1 MTTLPTPP
9 NELAYLRKND
19 IRISDIRIINA
30 GGLDIKLNKE
40 HFQYFEILEDIFSS
54 NLKGR
59 MSIIDAAN
67 LPENLK
73 LCGQEVL
80 LVSFATNPN
89 MEDINMGFVID
100 KISERLPLKNE
111 QAQIYDIHFTFP
123 TFMNNIRQR
132 VSKAYDGPISETVKD
147 IFKNT
152 LNAYEGEN
160 AIPLF
165 TELTYGDFPVIIP
178 NWRPVPAINWLAKR
192 AISVKNKMKSDY
204 VFFQD
209 LDGFRFMSLST
220 LKSAPVREIYE
231 SGPIRSRYVRP
242 DPEGLADFDIP
253 ARNIEKLIIGGY
265 DKSAEVMNGMYSSN
279 MTVHDLLSKSIAKFK
294 WNYQNEFISE
304 LSLNGHSLLNP
315 WSDMYSPYTTSKEYL
330 IPRHNGMF
338 GGVVTVPSA
347 LGTPYADVNILEYA
361 QGDNSE
367 LWVQSHESNK
377 MQLKSSF
384 IEIVVQGDTNRRVGD
399 KVIVQINDHS
409 STTSKIDTTLTGNYL
424 ITKIKHKI
432 SYGGGHE
439 MQMRLNK
446 DSFIEPI
453 PSSWEYEH
461 TDSGVDPTETV
472 LE

>member
-147 IFKNT
+147 IFKSS
-152 LNAYEGEN
+152 
-160 AIPLF
+160 
-165 TELTYGDFPVIIP
+165 LT
-178 NWRPVPAINWLAKR
+178 A
-192 AISVKNKMKSDY
+192 
-204 VFFQD
+204 
-209 LDGFRFMSLST
+209 
-220 LKSAPVREIYE
+220 
-231 SGPIRSRYVRP
+231 
-242 DPEGLADFDIP
+242 
-253 ARNIEKLIIGGY
+253 
-265 DKSAEVMNGMYSSN
+265 
-279 MTVHDLLSKSIAKFK
+279 H
-294 WNYQNEFISE
+294 
-304 LSLNGHSLLNP
+304 
-315 WSDMYSPYTTSKEYL
+315 
-330 IPRHNGMF
+330 
-338 GGVVTVPSA
+338 
-347 LGTPYADVNILEYA
+347 
-361 QGDNSE
+361 
-367 LWVQSHESNK
+367 
-377 MQLKSSF
+377 
-384 IEIVVQGDTNRRVGD
+384 IV
-399 KVIVQINDHS
+399 
-409 STTSKIDTTLTGNYL
+409 
-424 ITKIKHKI
+424 
-432 SYGGGHE
+432 
-439 MQMRLNK
+439 
-446 DSFIEPI
+446 
-453 PSSWEYEH
+453 
-461 TDSGVDPTETV
+461 
-472 LE
+472 